1 MEKPKRS
8 SQPSH
13 RRFESLD
20 VKRSSSSL
28 TMSTSSLRSI
38 NEEDRG
44 PAAGHAAGR
53 RPTVVRFA
61 PTPTPPR
68 PSSSSGT
75 RRGSHLAPQ
84 QAPKGRPATAATARP
99 ASPSGPRPA
108 RSSPAE
114 SGPKATRRSWG
125 CTGSA
130 GDQKERVTGDVIGGE
145 RSKGTAATLVRSS
158 SVPRSRK
165 PVEEKP
171 LQKRESKTNI
181 ISRTKQRPTP
191 SPKPDVVHKPGAQRS
206 PNTAAKTSEK
216 RPPTPGG
223 ASPDNM
229 VKVSPPRSTSAT
241 TMGASWE
248 SLPPALQTL
257 GSGVMSYRDA
267 AEMAAVEAMQ
277 EASAAE
283 IVLRCLSAFADL
295 AATAGKQSPQQTV
308 DEFLALQ
315 AAIAR
320 STAALGNQQ
329 RSGHAG
335 EWLHAAVTAD
345 LAPFSLYTAPSSSSR
360 KRSTESPAVSAP
372 PRPVA
377 AAEEAAT
384 WLETAARELGEEMC
398 AWFVGHVDRLLEA
411 DVAGTLGQL
420 KQVNDWLDDVGL
432 RTDAVER
439 LKQKIFGYLLDHVES
454 AVVALNGGVASNR
467 RK

>member
-8 SQPSH
+8 NQPSH
-13 RRFESLD
+13 RRLESLD

-28 TMSTSSLRSI
+28 NMSTSSLRSI

-44 PAAGHAAGR
+44 PAAAHSGR

-75 RRGSHLAPQ
+75 RRGSHLAPAPQ

-99 ASPSGPRPA
+99 ASPSGPKPV
-108 RSSPAE
+108 RSSPVE
-114 SGPKATRRSWG
+114 SAPKATRRSWG
-125 CTGSA
+125 CTGSP
-130 GDQKERVTGDVIGGE
+130 GDQKERETGDVIGRE

-191 SPKPDVVHKPGAQRS
+191 SPKPDILHKPGAQRS
-206 PNTAAKTSEK
+206 PSIAAKTSEK

-223 ASPDNM
+223 ASPDDM
-229 VKVSPPRSTSAT
+229 VK
-241 TMGASWE
+241 
-248 SLPPALQTL
+248 
-257 GSGVMSYRDA
+257 GVMSYRDA

-283 IVLRCLSAFADL
+283 IVLRCL
-295 AATAGKQSPQQTV
+295 
-308 DEFLALQ
+308 
-315 AAIAR
+315 
-320 STAALGNQQ
+320 
-329 RSGHAG
+329 
-335 EWLHAAVTAD
+335 
-345 LAPFSLYTAPSSSSR
+345 
-360 KRSTESPAVSAP
+360 
-372 PRPVA
+372 
-377 AAEEAAT
+377 
-384 WLETAARELGEEMC
+384 RELGEEMC

-420 KQVNDWLDDVGL
+420 KRVNDWLDDVGP

-454 AVVALNGGVASNR
+454 AVVALNGGVATNR

>member
-8 SQPSH
+8 NQPSH
-13 RRFESLD
+13 RRLESLD

-28 TMSTSSLRSI
+28 NMSTSSLRSI

-44 PAAGHAAGR
+44 PAAAHSGR

-75 RRGSHLAPQ
+75 RRGSHLAPAPQ

-99 ASPSGPRPA
+99 ASPSGPKPV

-114 SGPKATRRSWG
+114 SAPKATRRSWG
-125 CTGSA
+125 CTGSPR
-130 GDQKERVTGDVIGGE
+130 DQKERKTGDVIGRE

-191 SPKPDVVHKPGAQRS
+191 SPKPDILHKPGAQRS
-206 PNTAAKTSEK
+206 PSIAAKTSEK

-223 ASPDNM
+223 ASPDDM

-335 EWLHAAVTAD
+335 EWMHAAVTAD
-345 LAPFSLYTAPSSSSR
+345 LAPFSLYTAPSSSR
-360 KRSTESPAVSAP
+360 KRGTESPAVSAS
-372 PRPVA
+372 PRTVA

-420 KQVNDWLDDVGL
+420 KRVNDWLDDVGP

-454 AVVALNGGVASNR
+454 AVVALNGGVATNR

>member
-1 MEKPKRS
+1 MEKPKRPT
-8 SQPSH
+8 QASH
-13 RRFESLD
+13 RRFESVD

-28 TMSTSSLRSI
+28 NMSTSSLRSI

-44 PAAGHAAGR
+44 AAAAHTGR

-108 RSSPAE
+108 RSLPAE

-130 GDQKERVTGDVIGGE
+130 GDQKERVTGDVISGG
-145 RSKGTAATLVRSS
+145 RSKGTMATPARSS

-165 PVEEKP
+165 PAEEKP

-191 SPKPDVVHKPGAQRS
+191 SPKPDVLHKPGAQRS
-206 PNTAAKTSEK
+206 PSIAAKTSEK
-216 RPPTPGG
+216 RPHTPGG

-241 TMGASWE
+241 TMGTSWE

-320 STAALGNQQ
+320 STAALSNQQ
-329 RSGHAG
+329 RRGHAG

-345 LAPFSLYTAPSSSSR
+345 LAPFSLYTAPSSSR
-360 KRSTESPAVSAP
+360 KRGTESPAVSGS

-384 WLETAARELGEEMC
+384 WLETAGRELGEEMC

-420 KQVNDWLDDVGL
+420 KRVNDWLDDVGP
-432 RTDAVER
+432 RTAAVER
-439 LKQKIFGYLLDHVES
+439 LKEKIFEYLLDHVES
-454 AVVALNGGVASNR
+454 AVVALNGGVATNR